1 MVLPSPPPFTP
12 GRVVGYN
19 GIMLRRGDKDFLL
32 RPILHCP
39 FEPIDLTPL
48 QTRISPPRQSVVSII
63 LETIHANKY
72 NQKPRE
78 EGNKAERIKK
88 QNKKKEG

>member
-1 MVLPSPPPFTP
+1 MVLPPILHFYTL

-32 RPILHCP
+32 RPTLHCP
-39 FEPIDLTPL
+39 FEPIDSTPL

-63 LETIHANKY
+63 LETIHAN
-72 NQKPRE
+72 NTRMKPE
-78 EGNKAERIKK
+78 KGIKAERIKK
-88 QNKKKEG
+88 AE